1 MCYVFCK
8 QFKGWCKSFT
18 KTELYLTIAQGI
30 LLGGFIAFL
39 TFLIL
44 HLIACHRKELQQ
56 YSLPTNVSNETTE
69 SSVTTQTSMTI
80 SMRDTLPQNVQ
91 CTWDPSHKTET
102 VTHYYYTKYEKF
114 KTDHVKLAFG
124 NTTKGR
130 GVKKDDDIFIVE
142 RDGVTEL
149 KRNNFV
155 LALVKIKPPQDV
167 VFGCILT
174 VVNQFWTITASSCI
188 ESIEEV
194 DSLDSF
200 VMMEK
205 FGERHGPVHAVS
217 DVMIHPL
224 YQGTNKSYD
233 LAALKSEDRLN
244 GNVAKLAS
252 ILDYLLIT
260 LGENLDILGFGKFR
274 SIDKHP
280 LARTVHSVT
289 VNILPLKQCESGD
302 ESWALRHLVPEGELV
317 RQGCGVRQL
326 CAGLLAGRS
335 TPCNYCAGT
344 PLLRG
349 RVVVGIMSDNQHCG
363 LACEPNLYVNVAELR
378 DWIDSVIKVD

>member
-18 KTELYLTIAQGI
+18 KTEVYLTIAQG
-30 LLGGFIAFL
+30 LLLAGYIAFL

-44 HLIACHRKELQQ
+44 HLIACHKKELQQ
-56 YSLPTNVSNETTE
+56 YSVPINVTNKTTE
-69 SSVTTQTSMTI
+69 STAKIQTTTTI
-80 SMRDTLPQNVQ
+80 LPRYTLPQNVQ
-91 CTWDPSHKTET
+91 CTWDPSYKTEA
-102 VTHYYYTKYEKF
+102 VTHYYYTKHEKF
-114 KTDHVKLAFG
+114 ETDYKKLALG

-130 GVKKDDDIFIVE
+130 DIKKDNAFVTE
-142 RDGVTEL
+142 SDGVTEV
-149 KRNNFV
+149 KRKNFV

-174 VVNQFWTITASSCI
+174 VVNQFWTITAASCI

-205 FGERHGPVHAVS
+205 FGERHGPIHAVS

-233 LAALKSEDRLN
+233 LATLKSEDRLN
-244 GNVAKLAS
+244 AGNVATLAS
-252 ILDYLLIT
+252 ILDNLLIT

-280 LARTVHSVT
+280 LSRTVHSVT
-289 VNILPLKQCESGD
+289 VNILPLKQCEAGE
-302 ESWALRHLVPEGELV
+302 ESWALRHLVPEGEVL
-317 RQGCGVRQL
+317 REGCGVTQL
-326 CAGLLAGRS
+326 CAGVLTGRT

-349 RVVVGIMSDNQHCG
+349 RVVLGVMSDNQHCG

-378 DWIDSVIKVD
+378 DWIDSVVKVD